1 MCEHANIGG
10 QNRTSFVD
18 VRTSFVGD
26 VRTGG
31 DGCLRSYNLVQSR
44 IYTSKKYTPSI
55 IQSSAKLTKVFV
67 PARKIVETSSSRA
80 QEQFPRK
87 EWKSWIPVA
96 ILNVLA
102 VIIYTFFFAQNLIS
116 STVKFLKIQFNEDFF
131 LLLSR
136 KCAYLVKHL
145 RLRLLWN

>member
-1 MCEHANIGG
+1 MCFFWKTRNCARTLHFNIHVHLAQALPKSHKMCEHANIGG

-31 DGCLRSYNLVQSR
+31 GDVCLRSYNLVQSR
-44 IYTSKKYTPSI
+44 IYTSKKYTPSK

-80 QEQFPRK
+80 QEQFPQGMEK
-87 EWKSWIPVA
+87 LDSGCNIECTCCNYLHI
-96 ILNVLA
+96 
-102 VIIYTFFFAQNLIS
+102 
-116 STVKFLKIQFNEDFF
+116 FF
-131 LLLSR
+131 LL
-136 KCAYLVKHL
+136 KI
-145 RLRLLWN
+145 